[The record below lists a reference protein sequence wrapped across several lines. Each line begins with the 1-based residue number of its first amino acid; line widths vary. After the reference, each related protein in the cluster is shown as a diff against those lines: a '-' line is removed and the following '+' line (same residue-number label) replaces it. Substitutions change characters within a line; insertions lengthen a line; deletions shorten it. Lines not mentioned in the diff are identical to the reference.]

1 MRVPLQQ
8 QLEDALRPFMP
19 EAALTFAAAFLVEH
33 RVQLTLTRNRAT
45 KLGDYRHPWQ
55 GRGHRIT
62 VNQTLNPYAFTVTL
76 VHEFAHLLV
85 WEKYQ
90 NKVLPHG
97 SEWKK
102 AFTWLMK
109 PLLTEAV
116 FPAQLLPVLHRYFES
131 PKASSCADPDLMRAL
146 GQYTDRP
153 EHIKLLEEVPEGSLF
168 ATLRPARVFRKLE
181 KRRTR
186 FLCLELKTGKHYLVH
201 HLTEVQL
208 PRNTE

>member
-1 MRVPLQQ
+1 MRAPLQQ

-19 EAALTFAAAFLVEH
+19 EAALAFAASFLVEH
-33 RVQLTLTRNRAT
+33 RVQLTLTRNRST

-85 WEKYQ
+85 WDKYQ

-97 SEWKK
+97 TEWKK
-102 AFTWLMK
+102 AFAWLME
-109 PLLTEAV
+109 PLLVTEV
-116 FPAQLLPVLHRYFES
+116 FPAELLPVLRRYFEA

-146 GQYTDRP
+146 SQYNQRP
-153 EHIKLLEEVPEGSLF
+153 AHIQLLEDVPMGSLF

-186 FLCLELKTGKHYLVH
+186 FLCLEVQTGRHYLVH

-208 PRNTE
+208 PRHTE

>member
-1 MRVPLQQ
+1 MSSDLHRK
-8 QLEDALRPFMP
+8 LEDALRPFMP
-19 EAALTFAAAFLVEH
+19 PAALSFAADFLVKH
-33 RVQLTLTRNRAT
+33 RVQLTLTRARAT

-55 GRGHRIT
+55 GKGHRIT

-97 SEWKK
+97 GEWKK
-102 AFTWLMK
+102 AFSWLMR
-109 PLLTEAV
+109 PLLVPEV
-116 FPAQLLPVLHRYFES
+116 FPAELLPVLHRYFES

-146 GQYTDRP
+146 GQYTERP
-153 EHIKLLEEVPEGSLF
+153 KNVQLLENVPLGEAF
-168 ATLRPARVFRKLE
+168 AFGKPARIFKKLE

-186 FLCLELKTGKHYLVH
+186 YLCVELSTGKQYLVH
-201 HLTEVQL
+201 QLTEVQV
-208 PRNTE
+208 RQNT